1 MRYVSL
7 VTPVLLGATLAI
19 IRFTEGQALAGRY
32 DIDVEHV
39 ECCPSEVLDRPFPC
53 SVSRARKDLHTV
65 LFSFNATSRD
75 IFDDYKIAQV
85 VYASWSSRG
94 GWKQNAIVMKFPR
107 ACTSVRT
114 YLPGLY
120 KHFLEHATRAEGPF
134 QGCPVPPGSYRY
146 ENVSSRG
153 LVVAN
158 IPSLYY
164 GRWRVDGRAYDREA
178 CIMCI
183 RLTLRISPR
192 KANTG

>member
-1 MRYVSL
+1 MIQRS
-7 VTPVLLGATLAI
+7 PS
-19 IRFTEGQALAGRY
+19 GRY